1 METVKLLLSKHHD
14 MNPSELP
21 PTDKAKNTVL
31 HMSVIGNHSMVKELL
46 QFMRLLGYTTDQLQE
61 LVGSVNVVSISA
73 GYVTV
78 RGPHLDHQQI

>member
-1 METVKLLLSKHHD
+1 MTV
-14 MNPSELP
+14 NPSELP

-61 LVGSVNVVSISA
+61 LVGSVNVVSI
-73 GYVTV
+73 
-78 RGPHLDHQQI
+78 